1 MLLNPCSISI
11 TLVAMITP
19 KAFIPLLKPS
29 FISFS
34 VGIGKGC
41 TPTGCSPVSVFPY
54 IGGGNKGGTGPTG
67 NGGATASNPSHST

>member
-11 TLVAMITP
+11 ALIVIKTFKV
-19 KAFIPLLKPS
+19 FIPLLKTS

-34 VGIGKGC
+34 VGVGKGC
-41 TPTGCSPVSVFPY
+41 TPAGCSPVSVFPY